1 VHEFGVAAAVLEA
14 VDARAAG
21 RRVRALRLHVGAL
34 QRLDRSVFDQAF
46 AMIAD
51 GGVAEDATVDVV
63 EVAVA
68 VRCHGCAATATGPEL
83 ITTCPACAGH
93 DLELV
98 AGDDLVLE
106 SITLADRD
114 APVRAEQEVG

>member
-1 VHEFGVAAAVLEA
+1 MAASVLEA

-34 QRLDRSVFDQAF
+34 QRLDRAVFDQAF

-51 GGVAEDATVDVV
+51 GGVAQDATVDVV
-63 EVAVA
+63 EVRVE
-68 VRCHGCAATATGPEL
+68 VRCHDCAAAATGDEL

-98 AGDDLVLE
+98 HGDDLVLE
-106 SITLADRD
+106 SITVADRD
-114 APVRAEQEVG
+114 VPDRTEQEVG

>member
-1 VHEFGVAAAVLEA
+1 MAAAVLEA

-21 RRVRALRLHVGAL
+21 RCVGALCLHVGAL
-34 QRLDRSVFDQAF
+34 QRLDRAVFDQAF

-51 GGVAEDATVDVV
+51 GGVADGATVDVV
-63 EVAVA
+63 EVDVT
-68 VRCHGCAATATGPEL
+68 VRCRACTAEATATEL

-98 AGDDLVLE
+98 AGDDLVLA

-114 APVRAEQEVG
+114 APDRAEQEVG

>member
-34 QRLDRSVFDQAF
+34 QRLDRAVFDQAF

-51 GGVAEDATVDVV
+51 GGVAQDATVDVV
-63 EVAVA
+63 EVAVV
-68 VRCHGCAATATGPEL
+68 VRCRACGAAATGEEL
-83 ITTCPACAGH
+83 ITTCPACENH

-98 AGDDLVLE
+98 RGDDLVLE
-106 SITLADRD
+106 SITLADRA
-114 APVRAEQEVG
+114 APDRAAQEVG

>member
-14 VDARAAG
+14 VGARAAG

-51 GGVAEDATVDVV
+51 GGVAQDAAVDVV
-63 EVAVA
+63 EVAVE

-83 ITTCPACAGH
+83 ITTCPGCAGH

>member
-1 VHEFGVAAAVLEA
+1 MAAAVLEA

-63 EVAVA
+63 EVAVE
-68 VRCHGCAATATGPEL
+68 VRCRGCAATATGPEL
-83 ITTCPACAGH
+83 ITTCPDCAGH